1 MSAGNMGPGL
11 VQSLEFLKKSSNL
24 PSNFPDMEINRDKVW
39 SFLCFPS
46 SLLITYLLTLSLE
59 KYSVVL
65 EKVLY
70 EPCRGSVRLRL

>member
-39 SFLCFPS
+39 SFLCFS
-46 SLLITYLLTLSLE
+46 
-59 KYSVVL
+59 
-65 EKVLY
+65 KVSIDHLFVNP
-70 EPCRGSVRLRL
+70 ESGKI